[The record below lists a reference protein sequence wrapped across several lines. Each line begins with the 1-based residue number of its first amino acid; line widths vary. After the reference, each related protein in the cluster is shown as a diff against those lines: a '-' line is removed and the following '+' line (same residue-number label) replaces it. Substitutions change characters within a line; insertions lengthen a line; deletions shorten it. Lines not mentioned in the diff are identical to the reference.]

1 MSLETINLIKDENI
15 AVIKLNRPD
24 LLNAVNEQLVWD
36 LQDATESVKDD
47 SAIKVVIITG
57 EGRGFCAGADLSE

>member
-1 MSLETINLIKDENI
+1 MSLETINLIKDRNI

-36 LQDATESVKDD
+36 FQNATERVKDD
-47 SAIKVVIITG
+47 STIKVVIIAG
-57 EGRGFCAGADLSE
+57 EGISSAAT

>member
-1 MSLETINLIKDENI
+1 MSLETINLIKDRNI

-36 LQDATESVKDD
+36 FQNATESVKDD
-47 SAIKVVIITG
+47 STI
-57 EGRGFCAGADLSE
+57 RSELLLEKGGVFVQVLI

>member
-24 LLNAVNEQLVWD
+24 LLNAVNEQLVCD
-36 LQDATESVKDD
+36 LQDAT
-47 SAIKVVIITG
+47 
-57 EGRGFCAGADLSE
+57 

>member
-24 LLNAVNEQLVWD
+24 LLNAVNEQ
-36 LQDATESVKDD
+36 QSQSD
-47 SAIKVVIITG
+47 SKVCSILDPDC
-57 EGRGFCAGADLSE
+57 EACQ